1 MDATC
6 ARWQFMGSRWSG
18 VTIAKAKNSFRPASI
33 RTGTINTQ
41 LGDLTKTSARLFL
54 GRRRSRVLPAGCRF
68 VALAMKRK
76 HDESMDLNELNELRR
91 RAGELVARAGL
102 ENGGVKEGLLAKR
115 MFVA

>member
-1 MDATC
+1 
-6 ARWQFMGSRWSG
+6 MGSRWSG

-76 HDESMDLNELNELRR
+76 HDESMDLNELRR

>member
-1 MDATC
+1 
-6 ARWQFMGSRWSG
+6 
-18 VTIAKAKNSFRPASI
+18 
-33 RTGTINTQ
+33 
-41 LGDLTKTSARLFL
+41 
-54 GRRRSRVLPAGCRF
+54 
-68 VALAMKRK
+68 MKRK

>member
-1 MDATC
+1 
-6 ARWQFMGSRWSG
+6 MGSRWSG
-18 VTIAKAKNSFRPASI
+18 VTICQGKKLVQTKHQNWDHQHTAGRFDKNQRSSF
-33 RTGTINTQ
+33 
-41 LGDLTKTSARLFL
+41 LL

-102 ENGGVKEGLLAKR
+102 ENGGVKDLLFAEKKDVCGLNR
-115 MFVA
+115 